1 MNLKDIE
8 IRIAAEA
15 DYNSVMEIEK
25 QAFGQDK
32 EAQLVA
38 DLLNDSTA
46 SPSISLL
53 AFYKN
58 KPVGHILYS
67 RVYLENHLD
76 SMAHSLAP
84 LAVLPD
90 FQRKGIGGLLI
101 NHGKEVLHKMGSELI
116 FVLGHINYY
125 PRYGF
130 INNAAQFG
138 YYTPYPIPE
147 EVADAWMVME
157 LKPNALKKNVGRVI
171 FADALMKPE
180 YWRE

>member
-1 MNLKDIE
+1 MNFKDIE

-25 QAFGQDK
+25 QAFGQNK

-53 AFYKN
+53 AFHKN

-67 RVYLENHLD
+67 RVYLENHRD

-90 FQRKGIGGLLI
+90 FQKKGIGGLLI
-101 NHGKEVLHKMGSELI
+101 NRGKEVLHKMGSELI

-147 EVADAWMVME
+147 
-157 LKPNALKKNVGRVI
+157 
-171 FADALMKPE
+171 
-180 YWRE
+180 

>member
-8 IRIAAEA
+8 IRTATEA
-15 DYNSVMEIEK
+15 DYKSVMEIEK

-53 AFYKN
+53 AFHEN

-67 RVYLENHLD
+67 RVYLEKHID
-76 SMAHSLAP
+76 SLAHSLVP
-84 LAVLPD
+84 LAVLPA

-101 NHGKEVLHKMGSELI
+101 NRGKEVLHKMGSELI

-125 PRYGF
+125 PKFGF

-138 YYTPYPIPE
+138 YYTPYPIPD

-157 LKPNALKKNVGRVI
+157 LTPNALAKNVGRVI

>member
-38 DLLNDSTA
+38 DLLEDPTA
-46 SPSISLL
+46 SPYISLL

-58 KPVGHILYS
+58 KAVGHILYS
-67 RVYLENHLD
+67 RVYLENRMD

-84 LAVLPD
+84 LAILPD

-101 NHGKEVLHKMGSELI
+101 EHGKEVLSKMGSELI

-125 PRYGF
+125 PKYGF

-147 EVADAWMVME
+147 EVADAWMVLE
-157 LKPNALKKNVGRVI
+157 LAPNALQKNVRRVI